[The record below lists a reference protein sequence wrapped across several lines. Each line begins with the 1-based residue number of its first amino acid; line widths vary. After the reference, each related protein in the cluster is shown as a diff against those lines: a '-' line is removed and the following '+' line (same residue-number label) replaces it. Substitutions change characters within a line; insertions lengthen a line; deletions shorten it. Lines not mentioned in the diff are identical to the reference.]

1 VDAGYFSAIAAL
13 SGSAIGGLTSLAA
26 SWLSQNAQA
35 RAQQHI
41 RNLGQRQELYR
52 AFIEEASRLY
62 ARALESN
69 KADIAEMVGLYAMAS
84 RMRVLSSPAVSE
96 AADGVVRLIIDTYF
110 EPNMTLSDIR
120 KALASD
126 RIDPLRTFSEA
137 CRQEL
142 VNLRML

>member
-1 VDAGYFSAIAAL
+1 MDAGYFSAIAAL

-96 AADGVVRLIIDTYF
+96 AADGVVRLII
-110 EPNMTLSDIR
+110 ER
-120 KALASD
+120 
-126 RIDPLRTFSEA
+126 RLRRYRE
-137 CRQEL
+137 RQSGHRLQHAEL
-142 VNLRML
+142 RRLPAVRELHAEQ